1 MKVDAELNYQEYGQF
16 LFLLHFH
23 LYNFSILVLSQPLM
37 IILLLK
43 HNALLL
49 FPEHEISE
57 TLLRRPSETI
67 YIKLRMVLCQ
77 NFYMF
82 LIN

>member
-1 MKVDAELNYQEYGQF
+1 MKTQYW
-16 LFLLHFH
+16 
-23 LYNFSILVLSQPLM
+23 VLSQPLM

-67 YIKLRMVLCQ
+67 YIQLRKNGFMPKLLHISNQFKKKKKV
-77 NFYMF
+77 NK
-82 LIN
+82 IKNS